1 MRRREEER
9 GIRSE
14 RVVCGEK
21 QGETEEG
28 RRGQFCTRKS
38 PKCKGR
44 KSRWMILWQKIPPA
58 TGQADVLTEVSR

>member
-14 RVVCGEK
+14 RVVWGEK

-28 RRGQFCTRKS
+28 RKERTVLRRK
-38 PKCKGR
+38 
-44 KSRWMILWQKIPPA
+44 I
-58 TGQADVLTEVSR
+58 T

>member
-14 RVVCGEK
+14 RVMRGEK

-28 RRGQFCTRKS
+28 RKERALLCRK
-38 PKCKGR
+38 
-44 KSRWMILWQKIPPA
+44 IA
-58 TGQADVLTEVSR
+58 

>member
-21 QGETEEG
+21 QGET
-28 RRGQFCTRKS
+28 S
-38 PKCKGR
+38 
-44 KSRWMILWQKIPPA
+44 
-58 TGQADVLTEVSR
+58 